1 MIYHAIFPILDAT
14 PERVLRRQAMDQLTE
29 MTRYVRIV
37 GPWEWRKNGQWLIAS
52 APATGLE
59 NIPEARRYAQ
69 MIHGLLPEES
79 FALATMIDDAEHSA
93 RCAEF
98 KDAA

>member
-14 PERVLRRQAMDQLTE
+14 PDRILRRQAMDQLTE

-37 GPWEWRKNGQWLIAS
+37 GPWEWRKSGQWLIAS
-52 APATGLE
+52 APAAGME

-69 MIHGLLPEES
+69 MIRGLLPEES
-79 FALATMIDDAEHSA
+79 FVLGAMIDAAEHSA

-98 KDAA
+98 EDAA